1 MASLNEILSNP
12 GMKVNKGDKDTLV
25 NAWRQINAQ
34 DIANKFGN
42 ISKAFKVADFVM
54 KVEKVREK
62 SIEGYD
68 TGNWGPLMLEVE
80 SWVLSGLT
88 ASVAISLFS
97 EVVFTFLVAS
107 SLPATAL
114 VIAGIMTISYLSS
127 FIDANVANKLNREII
142 PLAH

>member
-1 MASLNEILSNP
+1 M
-12 GMKVNKGDKDTLV
+12 
-25 NAWRQINAQ
+25 
-34 DIANKFGN
+34 
-42 ISKAFKVADFVM
+42 
-54 KVEKVREK
+54 
-62 SIEGYD
+62 
-68 TGNWGPLMLEVE
+68 E

-97 EVVFTFLVAS
+97 EVVSTFLVAS

-127 FIDANVANKLNREII
+127 FIDANVADKLNREII

>member
-1 MASLNEILSNP
+1 MSRPECAARC
-12 GMKVNKGDKDTLV
+12 MGDAVPTFYTYYEQT
-25 NAWRQINAQ
+25 R
-34 DIANKFGN
+34 
-42 ISKAFKVADFVM
+42 FKVADLVM

-68 TGNWGPLMLEVE
+68 TGDWGPLMLEVE

-97 EVVFTFLVAS
+97 GVVSTFLVAS

-114 VIAGIMTISYLSS
+114 MIAGIMVISYLSS
-127 FIDANVANKLNREII
+127 FIDANAVDELNREII